1 LDDIFRLLRTL
12 KSLGVD
18 IPPDLQRLAD
28 AELKAK
34 TPEQEKSEEDKKFA
48 DQLLEQLVIRYEHP
62 SKYVEVLLGLA
73 SKVIATMMNSAM
85 SIDSMGPLAKALSV
99 SAGYELWQY
108 EVQKQ
113 NKNILG
119 MVTNITKYLYE
130 SNPELEPQMRV
141 TKEKMD
147 AMNKLYHA
155 KEGGKFGKEKA
166 KEESYKD

>member
-1 LDDIFRLLRTL
+1 M
-12 KSLGVD
+12 GVP
-18 IPPDLQRLAD
+18 IPADLQALAD

-62 SKYVEVLLGLA
+62 SKYVEILLGIT
-73 SKVIATMMNSAM
+73 SKVITTMMNSAM
-85 SIDSMGPLAKALSV
+85 GIDSMGPLAKSLSV
-99 SAGYELWQY
+99 SAAYELWQN

-113 NKNILG
+113 NRNILG
-119 MVTNITKYLYE
+119 LVANITRYIYE

-141 TKEKMD
+141 TQEKVA

-155 KEGGKFGKEKA
+155 KEGGIFGKEKA
-166 KEESYKD
+166 KEETYKD